1 MRPRRQADQ
10 QHSSVRI
17 AETGH
22 RFAPVLPIKI
32 GPPLHTSHLAA
43 IGPQTWTETAGS
55 DLPVQ
60 NLKWITQ
67 HAFVPHNEKRMQ
79 AKGLKSPE
87 VVLMVVAGLAV
98 AILGPYSLYLLMP
111 HAPRVSSGETKSAP
125 PGIDLDISELDT
137 LPDSLRDGAMLL
149 LTAETPELPESIAN
163 LAVATGEE
171 ILRPVSEA
179 VEETQPVLYWSAAFG
194 EPPYTVS
201 ISDDKGLVI
210 ARAQGIQN
218 TSWMMLMP
226 LRRGGE
232 YTWLI
237 TSPTAK
243 LEQAS
248 FRVLDDGQATLW
260 RAMLTAH
267 KDSHLVIGLIA
278 QQLGMLA
285 IAEREYT
292 ELTQAFPDSTTA
304 ALLLNNITELRNR

>member
-1 MRPRRQADQ
+1 
-10 QHSSVRI
+10 
-17 AETGH
+17 
-22 RFAPVLPIKI
+22 
-32 GPPLHTSHLAA
+32 
-43 IGPQTWTETAGS
+43 
-55 DLPVQ
+55 
-60 NLKWITQ
+60 
-67 HAFVPHNEKRMQ
+67 MQ

-87 VVLMVVAGLAV
+87 VVLMMVAGLAV

-111 HAPRVSSGETKSAP
+111 HAPRVSSEETKSEP
-125 PGIDLDISELDT
+125 SGIDLDISELDT
-137 LPDSLRDGAMLL
+137 LPDSLRGGAMLL
-149 LTAETPELPESIAN
+149 LTDETPELPEAIAN
-163 LAVATGEE
+163 LAVATGEDV
-171 ILRPVSEA
+171 LRPVSEA

-201 ISDDKGLVI
+201 VADDKGLVI

-218 TSWMMLMP
+218 TSWMVFMP

-232 YTWLI
+232 YTWLV

-243 LEQAS
+243 VEQAS

-260 RAMLTAH
+260 RAMLAAH
-267 KDSHLVIGLIA
+267 KDSHLIIGLVA

-292 ELTQAFPDSTTA
+292 ELTKAFPDSTTA